1 MTIVVCSNRA
11 VSQKNSSEAIDYQTG
26 RLLTIHFKEK
36 EYYSMSTNRFDY
48 RKYKSFPQI
57 DINNRTWPD
66 QVIKE
71 APIWCSV
78 DLRDG
83 NQALIE
89 PMSVEQKKRMF
100 DLLVEVGF
108 KEIEVGF
115 PAASQPD
122 FDFVRS
128 LIEEDRVPEDVTIQ
142 VLTQARPELIQRT
155 FESLKGARRAI
166 LHVYNSTS
174 IVQREKVFKT
184 DKAGIV
190 EIAVEGAKEVK
201 RCANSQSETE
211 WVFQYSPES
220 FTGTEVDFAV
230 EVCDAVNDIW
240 EPTLENPSIINLP
253 STVEMATPNIYADQ
267 VELFCRNIKSR
278 DSVIVSLHTHN
289 DRSCAVGAAELAV
302 MGGAQRVEGTLLGNG
317 ERTGNMDIVVMAMN
331 LYSQGIDPGLDLH
344 DMDRI
349 VSVVRECT
357 QIDVHP
363 RQAYSGDLVFT
374 AFSGSHQDAI
384 KKCLDSYKEGSP
396 WEIAYLPIDPRDI
409 GRTYQDVIRVNS
421 QSGKGGVAYV
431 LANKFGFQL
440 PRWLQIEFSQVIQRT
455 TETTG
460 GEINPDEIWDLF
472 NKHYLQNKKVI
483 SLENFRLEKQEG
495 RESFT
500 AQIDYFG
507 KEIPISGQGDG
518 VLDALVEALKNSIG
532 IDFEIME
539 YGEHALGQGADAEA
553 VTYIQIRHKDRR
565 YSGVAI
571 SKDIVASSINAFM
584 GAASQL
590 LSEQQVAA

>member
-1 MTIVVCSNRA
+1 
-11 VSQKNSSEAIDYQTG
+11 
-26 RLLTIHFKEK
+26 
-36 EYYSMSTNRFDY
+36 MSRERFDH
-48 RKYKSFPQI
+48 RKYKPFQPI
-57 DINNRTWPD
+57 GLKDRTWPD
-66 QVIKE
+66 QVIDK
-71 APIWCSV
+71 APTWCSV

-89 PMSVEQKKRMF
+89 PMSVSQKMKMF
-100 DLLVEVGF
+100 ELLVEVGF
-108 KEIEVGF
+108 REIEVGF

-122 FDFVRS
+122 FDFVRR
-128 LIEEDRVPEDVTIQ
+128 LIEEDKVPEDVTIQ

-174 IVQREKVFKT
+174 VVQREKVFKT
-184 DKAGIV
+184 DKAGIID
-190 EIAVEGAKEVK
+190 IAVAGAEEVK
-201 RCANSQSETE
+201 RCAEAAPETE

-220 FTGTEVDFAV
+220 FTGTEVDFSV
-230 EVCDAVNDIW
+230 EVCDAVNAVW
-240 EPTLENPSIINLP
+240 QPTPQRPSIINLP
-253 STVEMATPNIYADQ
+253 ATVEMATPNVYADQ
-267 VELFCRNIKSR
+267 IEWFCRNIKNR
-278 DSVIVSLHTHN
+278 DSVIISLHTHN
-289 DRSCAVGAAELAV
+289 DRACAVAAAELAV
-302 MGGAQRVEGTLLGNG
+302 MAGAQRVEGTLLGNG
-317 ERTGNMDIVVMAMN
+317 ERTGNMDIVIMAMN
-331 LYSQGIDPGLDLH
+331 LYSQGIDPCLDLH

-349 VSVVRECT
+349 VSIVRECT

-384 KKCLDSYKEGSP
+384 KKCLDIYEEGSP

-440 PRWLQIEFSQVIQRT
+440 PRWLQIEFSQVVQKV
-455 TETTG
+455 TEDTG
-460 GEINPDEIWDLF
+460 QEISPDQIWELF
-472 NKHYLQNKKVI
+472 NSHYLNNEKAL
-483 SLENFRLEKQEG
+483 SLENFTIEKADGKET
-495 RESFT
+495 FT
-500 AQIDYFG
+500 AQLNY
-507 KEIPISGQGDG
+507 SGQELEINGTGDG
-518 VLDALVEALKNSIG
+518 VLDAFVEAIKQAIN

-553 VTYIQIRHKDRR
+553 VTYIQIRCDGQR

-571 SKDIVASSINAFM
+571 SKDIIASSLNAFM

-590 LSEQQVAA
+590 LAQQRVAA

>member
-1 MTIVVCSNRA
+1 M
-11 VSQKNSSEAIDYQTG
+11 
-26 RLLTIHFKEK
+26 
-36 EYYSMSTNRFDY
+36 FDH
-48 RKYKSFPQI
+48 RKYKPFQPI
-57 DINNRTWPD
+57 DIKDRTWPD
-66 QVIKE
+66 QQITE
-71 APIWCSV
+71 APTWCSV

-89 PMSVEQKKRMF
+89 PMSVSQKKKMF
-100 DLLVEVGF
+100 ELLVEVGF
-108 KEIEVGF
+108 KQIEVGF

-128 LIEEDRVPEDVTIQ
+128 LVTGDKIPDDVTIQ

-155 FESLKGARRAI
+155 FESLKGVKKAI

-174 IVQREKVFKT
+174 VVQREKVFKT
-184 DKAGIV
+184 DKAGII
-190 EIAVEGAKEVK
+190 EIAVEGATEVK
-201 RCANSQSETE
+201 RCAELAPETDWIFE
-211 WVFQYSPES
+211 YSPES

-230 EVCDAVNDIW
+230 AVCDAVNDVW
-240 EPTLENPSIINLP
+240 QPTPERCSIINLP

-267 VELFCRNIKSR
+267 VEWFCRNIKNRESI
-278 DSVIVSLHTHN
+278 IVSLHTHN

-302 MGGAQRVEGTLLGNG
+302 MAGAQRVEGTLLGNG

-331 LYSQGIDPGLDLH
+331 LYSQGIDPELDFH
-344 DMDRI
+344 DMDKI

-384 KKCLDSYKEGSP
+384 KKCLDIYEEGSR
-396 WEIAYLPIDPRDI
+396 WEVAYLPIDPRDI

-431 LANKFGFQL
+431 LANKFGFEL
-440 PRWLQIEFSQVIQRT
+440 PRWLQIEFSRVVQKV
-455 TETTG
+455 TEESG
-460 GEINPDEIWDLF
+460 QEIHPDEIWDLF
-472 NKHYLQNKKVI
+472 NQHYLNNEKVLG
-483 SLENFRLEKQEG
+483 LEDFTIAKHEG
-495 RESFT
+495 REKFN
-500 AQIDYFG
+500 AKLDYFG
-507 KEIPISGQGDG
+507 KEIEINGEGDG
-518 VLDALVEALKNSIG
+518 VLDAFVIALKNAIK

-553 VTYIQIRHKDRR
+553 VTYIQLKCEGRR
-565 YSGVAI
+565 YTGVAI
-571 SKDIVASSINAFM
+571 SKDIISSSLNAFM

-590 LSEQQVAA
+590 LSEEKVAA

>member
-1 MTIVVCSNRA
+1 
-11 VSQKNSSEAIDYQTG
+11 
-26 RLLTIHFKEK
+26 
-36 EYYSMSTNRFDY
+36 MSANRFDY
-48 RKYKSFPQI
+48 RKYKPFPQI
-57 DINNRTWPD
+57 NIEGRTWPD
-66 QVIKE
+66 KVIAE
-71 APIWCSV
+71 APTWCSV

-89 PMSVEQKKRMF
+89 PMSVGQKKKMF
-100 DLLVEVGF
+100 GLLVEVGF

-128 LIEEDRVPEDVTIQ
+128 LIEENRVPDDVTIQ

-155 FESLKGARRAI
+155 FDSLKGARRAI
-166 LHVYNSTS
+166 MHVYNSTS
-174 IVQREKVFKT
+174 VVQREKVFKT
-184 DKAGIV
+184 DKAGII
-190 EIAVEGAKEVK
+190 EIAINGAKEVQ
-201 RCANSQSETE
+201 RCASLQLETE
-211 WVFQYSPES
+211 WIFQYSPES
-220 FTGTEVDFAV
+220 FTGTEVEFAV
-230 EVCDAVNDIW
+230 DVCDAVNEVW
-240 EPTLENPSIINLP
+240 QPTPERPSIINLP

-267 VELFCRNIKSR
+267 IEWFCRNIKNRNS
-278 DSVIVSLHTHN
+278 IILSLHTHN
-289 DRSCAVGAAELAV
+289 DRSCAVAAAELAV
-302 MGGAQRVEGTLLGNG
+302 MAGAQRVEGTLLGNG

-331 LYSQGIDPGLDLH
+331 LYSQGIDPRLDLH

-384 KKCLDSYKEGSP
+384 KKCLDIYEEGTP
-396 WEIAYLPIDPRDI
+396 WDIAYLPIDPRDI

-440 PRWLQIEFSQVIQRT
+440 PRWLQIEFSRVVQEK
-455 TETTG
+455 TESIG
-460 GEINPDEIWDLF
+460 GEINPDQIWDLF
-472 NKHYLQNKKVI
+472 NNHYLDNKKVI
-483 SLENFRLEKQEG
+483 SLENFTIEKQQG
-495 RESFT
+495 RETFS
-500 AQIDYFG
+500 AHIEYFG
-507 KEIPISGQGDG
+507 KDIAISGEGDG
-518 VLDALVEALKNSIG
+518 VLDAFVEALKKAIN

-553 VTYIQIRHKDRR
+553 VTYIQIRYENQR

-571 SKDIVASSINAFM
+571 SKDIIASSLNAFM

-590 LSEQQVAA
+590 LSEQEVAA

>member
-1 MTIVVCSNRA
+1 
-11 VSQKNSSEAIDYQTG
+11 
-26 RLLTIHFKEK
+26 
-36 EYYSMSTNRFDY
+36 MSANRFDY
-48 RKYKSFPQI
+48 TKYKPFPQI
-57 DINNRTWPD
+57 EIEKRTWPD
-66 QVIKE
+66 KVITE

-89 PMSVEQKKRMF
+89 PMSVGQKKRMF
-100 DLLVEVGF
+100 ELLVEVGF

-128 LIEEDRVPEDVTIQ
+128 LIEEDKVPHDVTIQ
-142 VLTQARPELIQRT
+142 VLTQARPELIRRT
-155 FESLKGARRAI
+155 FDSLKGARRAI
-166 LHVYNSTS
+166 LHLYNSTS

-184 DKAGIV
+184 DKAGIID
-190 EIAVEGAKEVK
+190 IAVQGAKEVK
-201 RCANSQSETE
+201 RCAAAQPDTE
-211 WVFQYSPES
+211 WIFQYSPES

-230 EVCDAVNDIW
+230 DVCDAVNDIW
-240 EPTLENPSIINLP
+240 KPTPERPSIINLP

-267 VELFCRNIKSR
+267 VELFCRNIKNR
-278 DSVIVSLHTHN
+278 DSIIVSLHTHN

-331 LYSQGIDPGLDLH
+331 LYSQGIDPALDLH

-349 VSVVRECT
+349 VSIVRECT

-384 KKCLDSYKEGSP
+384 KKCLDTYEEGSP

-440 PRWLQIEFSQVIQRT
+440 PRWLQIEFSRVVQKK
-455 TETTG
+455 TEDSG
-460 GEINPDEIWDLF
+460 GEINPDQIWDLF
-472 NKHYLQNKKVI
+472 NEYYLESEKVI
-483 SLENFRLEKQEG
+483 SLENFKLEKQEG
-495 RESFT
+495 REFFT

-518 VLDALVEALKNSIG
+518 ILDALVEALKGSIN
-532 IDFEIME
+532 IDLEIME

-553 VTYIQIRHKDRR
+553 VTYIQIRYEDKR

-571 SKDIVASSINAFM
+571 SKDIVTSSINAFM

-590 LSEQQVAA
+590 LSEQQLAA

>member
-1 MTIVVCSNRA
+1 
-11 VSQKNSSEAIDYQTG
+11 
-26 RLLTIHFKEK
+26 
-36 EYYSMSTNRFDY
+36 MSGNRFDHT
-48 RKYKSFPQI
+48 KYKPFQPI
-57 DINNRTWPD
+57 ALADRTWPD
-66 QVIKE
+66 QVITE
-71 APIWCSV
+71 APTWCSV

-89 PMSVEQKKRMF
+89 PMSVEQKKKLF
-100 DLLVEVGF
+100 GLLVEVGF

-122 FDFVRS
+122 FDFVRC
-128 LIEEDRVPEDVTIQ
+128 LIEENRIPDDVTIQ

-155 FESLKGARRAI
+155 FESLRGARRAV

-174 IVQREKVFKT
+174 TVQREKVFKT
-184 DKAGIV
+184 DKAGIID
-190 EIAVEGAKEVK
+190 IAVAGAREVK
-201 RCANSQSETE
+201 RCAEAAPETE

-220 FTGTEVDFAV
+220 FTGTEMDFAV
-230 EVCDAVNDIW
+230 EVCDAVNDVW
-240 EPTLENPSIINLP
+240 QPTIDKPSILNLP
-253 STVEMATPNIYADQ
+253 ATVEMATPNVYADQ
-267 VELFCRNIKSR
+267 IEYFCRSIKNR
-278 DSVIVSLHTHN
+278 DAVIISLHTHN
-289 DRSCAVGAAELAV
+289 DRASAVAAAELAV
-302 MGGAQRVEGTLLGNG
+302 MAGAQRVEGTLLGNG
-317 ERTGNMDIVVMAMN
+317 ERTGNMDIVIMAMN
-331 LYSQGIDPGLDLH
+331 LYSQGIDPCLDLH

-384 KKCLDSYKEGSP
+384 KKCLDIYEEGSP

-440 PRWLQIEFSQVIQRT
+440 PRWLQIEFSRVVQKV
-455 TETTG
+455 TEDTG
-460 GEINPDEIWDLF
+460 QEISPDQIWELF
-472 NKHYLQNKKVI
+472 NRHYLNSDKVL
-483 SLENFRLEKQEG
+483 SLEDFTIAKHEG
-495 RESFT
+495 RETFD
-500 AQIDYFG
+500 AKLNYFG
-507 KEIPISGQGDG
+507 KEIAINGEGDG
-518 VLDALVEALKNSIG
+518 VLDAFVEGMKSAIKL
-532 IDFEIME
+532 DLEIME

-553 VTYIQIRHKDRR
+553 VTYIQIRCEGQR

-571 SKDIVASSINAFM
+571 SKDIIASSLNAFM

-590 LSEQQVAA
+590 LSEQSVAA

>member
-1 MTIVVCSNRA
+1 
-11 VSQKNSSEAIDYQTG
+11 
-26 RLLTIHFKEK
+26 
-36 EYYSMSTNRFDY
+36 MSGNRFDY
-48 RKYKSFPQI
+48 TKYKPFQPI
-57 DINNRTWPD
+57 ALADRTWPD
-66 QVIKE
+66 QVITE
-71 APIWCSV
+71 APTWCSV

-89 PMSVEQKKRMF
+89 PMSVEQKKKLF
-100 DLLVEVGF
+100 GLLVEVGF

-122 FDFVRS
+122 FDFVRC
-128 LIEEDRVPEDVTIQ
+128 LIEENRIPDDVTVQ

-155 FESLKGARRAI
+155 FESLRGARRAV

-174 IVQREKVFKT
+174 TVQREKVFKT
-184 DKAGIV
+184 DKAGIID
-190 EIAVEGAKEVK
+190 IAVAGAREVK
-201 RCANSQSETE
+201 RCAEAAPETE
-211 WVFQYSPES
+211 WIFQYSPES
-220 FTGTEVDFAV
+220 FTGTEMDFAV
-230 EVCDAVNDIW
+230 EVCDAVNDVW
-240 EPTLENPSIINLP
+240 QPTNEKPSILNLP
-253 STVEMATPNIYADQ
+253 ATVEMATPNVYADQ
-267 VELFCRNIKSR
+267 IEYFCRSIKNR
-278 DSVIVSLHTHN
+278 DAVIISLHTHN
-289 DRSCAVGAAELAV
+289 DRASAVAAAELAV
-302 MGGAQRVEGTLLGNG
+302 MAGAQRVEGTLLGNG
-317 ERTGNMDIVVMAMN
+317 ERTGNMDIVIMAMN
-331 LYSQGIDPGLDLH
+331 LYSQGIDPCLDLH

-384 KKCLDSYKEGSP
+384 KKCLDIYEEGSP

-440 PRWLQIEFSQVIQRT
+440 PRWLQIEFSRVVQKV
-455 TETTG
+455 TEDTG
-460 GEINPDEIWDLF
+460 QEISPDQIWELF
-472 NKHYLQNKKVI
+472 NRHYLNSDKVL
-483 SLENFRLEKQEG
+483 SLEDFTIAKHEG
-495 RESFT
+495 RETFD
-500 AQIDYFG
+500 AKLNYFE
-507 KEIPISGQGDG
+507 KELAINGEGDG
-518 VLDALVEALKNSIG
+518 VLDAFVEGMKSAIKL
-532 IDFEIME
+532 DLEIME

-553 VTYIQIRHKDRR
+553 VTYIQIRCEGQR

-571 SKDIVASSINAFM
+571 SKDIIASSLNAFM

-590 LSEQQVAA
+590 LSEQSVAA

>member
-1 MTIVVCSNRA
+1 
-11 VSQKNSSEAIDYQTG
+11 
-26 RLLTIHFKEK
+26 
-36 EYYSMSTNRFDY
+36 MSANRFDY
-48 RKYKSFPQI
+48 TKYKPFPQI
-57 DINNRTWPD
+57 EIEKRTWPD
-66 QVIKE
+66 KVITE

-89 PMSVEQKKRMF
+89 PMSVGQKKRMF
-100 DLLVEVGF
+100 ELLVEVGF

-128 LIEEDRVPEDVTIQ
+128 LIEEDKVPHDVTIQ
-142 VLTQARPELIQRT
+142 VLTQARPELIRRT
-155 FESLKGARRAI
+155 FDSLKGARRAI
-166 LHVYNSTS
+166 LHLYNSTS

-184 DKAGIV
+184 DKAGIID
-190 EIAVEGAKEVK
+190 IAVEGAKEVK
-201 RCANSQSETE
+201 RCAAAQPDTE
-211 WVFQYSPES
+211 WIFQYSPES

-230 EVCDAVNDIW
+230 DVCDAVNDIW
-240 EPTLENPSIINLP
+240 KPTPERPSIINLP

-267 VELFCRNIKSR
+267 VELFCRNIKNR
-278 DSVIVSLHTHN
+278 DSIIVSLHTHN

-331 LYSQGIDPGLDLH
+331 LYSQGIDPALDLH

-349 VSVVRECT
+349 VSIVGECT

-384 KKCLDSYKEGSP
+384 KKCLDTYEEGSP

-440 PRWLQIEFSQVIQRT
+440 PRWLQIEFSRVVQKN
-455 TETTG
+455 TEDSG
-460 GEINPDEIWDLF
+460 GEINPDQIWDLF
-472 NKHYLQNKKVI
+472 NEYYLESEKVI
-483 SLENFRLEKQEG
+483 SLENFKLEKQEG
-495 RESFT
+495 REFFT

-518 VLDALVEALKNSIG
+518 ILDALVEALKGSIN
-532 IDFEIME
+532 INLEIME

-553 VTYIQIRHKDRR
+553 VTYIQIRYEDKR

-571 SKDIVASSINAFM
+571 SKDIVTSSINAFM

-590 LSEQQVAA
+590 LSEQQLAA

>member
-1 MTIVVCSNRA
+1 MP
-11 VSQKNSSEAIDYQTG
+11 SS
-26 RLLTIHFKEK
+26 
-36 EYYSMSTNRFDY
+36 RFDH
-48 RKYKSFPQI
+48 RKYKPFQPIALS
-57 DINNRTWPD
+57 DRTWPD
-66 QVIKE
+66 QVIE
-71 APIWCSV
+71 SAPVWCSV

-89 PMSVEQKKRMF
+89 PMSVEQKKKMF
-100 DLLVEVGF
+100 ELLVEVGF

-122 FDFVRS
+122 FDFVRC
-128 LIEEDRVPEDVTIQ
+128 LIEENRVPDDVTIQ

-155 FESLKGARRAI
+155 FESLRGARRAI

-174 IVQREKVFKT
+174 TVQREKVFKT
-184 DKAGIV
+184 DKAGIID
-190 EIAVEGAKEVK
+190 IAIAGATEVK
-201 RCANSQSETE
+201 RCAELAPETE

-220 FTGTEVDFAV
+220 FTGTEMDFAV
-230 EVCDAVNDIW
+230 EVCDAVNAVW
-240 EPTLENPSIINLP
+240 QPTPENSVIINLP
-253 STVEMATPNIYADQ
+253 ATVEMATPNIYADQ
-267 VELFCRNIKSR
+267 IEYFCRKLKNR
-278 DSVIVSLHTHN
+278 DSVIISLHTHN
-289 DRSCAVGAAELAV
+289 DRASAVAAAELAV
-302 MGGAQRVEGTLLGNG
+302 MAGAQRVEGTLLGNG
-317 ERTGNMDIVVMAMN
+317 ERTGNMDVVIMAMN

-384 KKCLDSYKEGSP
+384 KKCLDIYEEGTP

-440 PRWLQIEFSQVIQRT
+440 PRWLQIEFSRVVQKV
-455 TETTG
+455 TEDTG
-460 GEINPDEIWDLF
+460 QEISPDQIWTLF
-472 NKHYLQNKKVI
+472 NNHYLDNAKAL
-483 SLENFRLEKQEG
+483 SLEDFTIAKHEG
-495 RESFT
+495 RETF
-500 AQIDYFG
+500 AAKLNYMGEMIAING
-507 KEIPISGQGDG
+507 EGDG
-518 VLDALVEALKNSIG
+518 VLDAFVEALKDAINL
-532 IDFEIME
+532 DFEIME

-553 VTYIQIRHKDRR
+553 VTYIQIRCEGQR

-571 SKDIVASSINAFM
+571 SKDIIASSLNAFM

-590 LSEQQVAA
+590 LSERAAAA

>member
-1 MTIVVCSNRA
+1 
-11 VSQKNSSEAIDYQTG
+11 
-26 RLLTIHFKEK
+26 
-36 EYYSMSTNRFDY
+36 MSANRFDY
-48 RKYKSFPQI
+48 TKYKPFPQI
-57 DINNRTWPD
+57 EIEKRTWPD
-66 QVIKE
+66 KVITE

-89 PMSVEQKKRMF
+89 PMSVGQKKRMF
-100 DLLVEVGF
+100 ELLVEVGF

-128 LIEEDRVPEDVTIQ
+128 LIEEDKVPHDVTIQ
-142 VLTQARPELIQRT
+142 VLTQARPELIRRT
-155 FESLKGARRAI
+155 FDSLKGARRAI
-166 LHVYNSTS
+166 LHLYNSTS

-184 DKAGIV
+184 DKAGIID
-190 EIAVEGAKEVK
+190 IAVEGAKEVK
-201 RCANSQSETE
+201 RCAAAQPDTE
-211 WVFQYSPES
+211 WIFQYSPES

-230 EVCDAVNDIW
+230 DVCDAVNDIW
-240 EPTLENPSIINLP
+240 KPTPERPSIINLP

-267 VELFCRNIKSR
+267 VELFCRNIKNR
-278 DSVIVSLHTHN
+278 DSIIVSLHTHN

-331 LYSQGIDPGLDLH
+331 LYSQGIDPALDLH

-349 VSVVRECT
+349 VSIVRECT

-384 KKCLDSYKEGSP
+384 KKCLDTYEEGSP

-440 PRWLQIEFSQVIQRT
+440 PRWLQIEFSRVVQKK
-455 TETTG
+455 TEDSG
-460 GEINPDEIWDLF
+460 GEINPDQIWDLF
-472 NKHYLQNKKVI
+472 NKYYLESEKVI
-483 SLENFRLEKQEG
+483 SLENFKLEKQEG
-495 RESFT
+495 REFFT

-518 VLDALVEALKNSIG
+518 ILDALVEALKGSIN
-532 IDFEIME
+532 IDLEIME

-553 VTYIQIRHKDRR
+553 VTYIQIRYEDKR

-571 SKDIVASSINAFM
+571 SKDIVTSSINAFM

-590 LSEQQVAA
+590 LSEQQLAA

>member
-1 MTIVVCSNRA
+1 MNA
-11 VSQKNSSEAIDYQTG
+11 K
-26 RLLTIHFKEK
+26 
-36 EYYSMSTNRFDY
+36 RFDHT
-48 RKYKSFPQI
+48 KYKPFQPI
-57 DINNRTWPD
+57 GLRDRTWPD
-66 QVIKE
+66 QVISE
-71 APIWCSV
+71 APTWCSV

-89 PMSVEQKKRMF
+89 PMSVVQKSKMF

-122 FDFVRS
+122 FDFVRD
-128 LIEEDRVPEDVTIQ
+128 LIEQGRIPDDVTIQ
-142 VLTQARPELIQRT
+142 VLTQSRPELIQRT
-155 FESLKGARRAI
+155 FESLKGAKRAI

-174 IVQREKVFKT
+174 VVQREKVFKT
-184 DKAGIV
+184 DKAGI
-190 EIAVEGAKEVK
+190 IAIAEGGAREVK
-201 RCANSQSETE
+201 SCAALAPETKWTFE
-211 WVFQYSPES
+211 YSPES

-230 EVCDAVNDIW
+230 QVCDAVSAIW
-240 EPTLENPSIINLP
+240 QPSPENKVIFNLP

-267 VELFCRNIKSR
+267 IEWFCRNINNR

-289 DRSCAVGAAELAV
+289 DRACAVGAAELAV
-302 MGGAQRVEGTLLGNG
+302 MAGAQRVEGTLLGNG
-317 ERTGNMDIVVMAMN
+317 ERTGNMDIVIMAMN
-331 LYSQGIDPGLDLH
+331 MYSQGIDPKLDFH
-344 DMDRI
+344 DMDKI

-363 RQAYSGDLVFT
+363 RQAYAGDLVFT

-384 KKCLDSYKEGSP
+384 KKCLDVYKEGAP

-440 PRWLQIEFSQVIQRT
+440 PRWLQIEFSRVVQRHTEQSGQEIQ
-455 TETTG
+455 
-460 GEINPDEIWDLF
+460 PDQIWGLF
-472 NKHYLQNKKVI
+472 NQHYLINKKAL
-483 SLENFRLEKQEG
+483 SLENFTIEKRNG
-495 RESFT
+495 RETFS
-500 AQIDYFG
+500 ASIDYFG
-507 KEIPISGQGDG
+507 EPLEINGEGEG
-518 VLDALVEALKNSIG
+518 VLGAFVEAMRVALNQ
-532 IDFEIME
+532 DFEIME

-553 VTYIQIRHKDRR
+553 VTYIQIKSDGQKF
-565 YSGVAI
+565 SGVAI
-571 SKDIVASSINAFM
+571 SKDIIASSLNAFI

-590 LSEQQVAA
+590 LSKQKAAA

>member
-1 MTIVVCSNRA
+1 
-11 VSQKNSSEAIDYQTG
+11 
-26 RLLTIHFKEK
+26 
-36 EYYSMSTNRFDY
+36 MSANRFDY
-48 RKYKSFPQI
+48 KKYKPFPQI

-66 QVIKE
+66 QVITK

-89 PMSVEQKKRMF
+89 PMSVKQKKAMF
-100 DLLVEVGF
+100 ELLVEVGF

-128 LIEEDRVPEDVTIQ
+128 LIEENKVPEDVTIQ
-142 VLTQARPELIQRT
+142 VLTQARPELIRRT

-166 LHVYNSTS
+166 LHLYNSTS

-184 DKAGIV
+184 DKNGII

-201 RCANSQSETE
+201 RCADFQSATE

-230 EVCDAVNDIW
+230 EVCDSVNDVW
-240 EPTLENPSIINLP
+240 KPTPDNPSIINLP

-267 VELFCRNIKSR
+267 VELFCRNIKNR
-278 DSVIVSLHTHN
+278 DSIIVSLHTHN

-331 LYSQGIDPGLDLH
+331 LYSQGIDPELDLN

-384 KKCLDSYKEGSP
+384 KKCLDTYEEGAP

-440 PRWLQIEFSQVIQRT
+440 PRWLQIEFSRVVQQK
-455 TETTG
+455 TEDSG
-460 GEINPDEIWDLF
+460 GEINPDQIWDLF
-472 NKHYLQNKKVI
+472 NMHYLESKKVI
-483 SLENFRLEKQEG
+483 SLENFKFEKHEG
-495 RESFT
+495 REFFT

-507 KEIPISGQGDG
+507 KEIPISGEGDG
-518 VLDALVEALKNSIG
+518 ILDALVEALKNSIN
-532 IDFEIME
+532 IDLEIME

-553 VTYIQIRHKDRR
+553 VTYIQIRYEDRR

-571 SKDIVASSINAFM
+571 SKDIVTSSINAFM
-584 GAASQL
+584 GATSQL
-590 LSEQQVAA
+590 LSKQQLAA

>member
-1 MTIVVCSNRA
+1 
-11 VSQKNSSEAIDYQTG
+11 
-26 RLLTIHFKEK
+26 
-36 EYYSMSTNRFDY
+36 MSANRFDY
-48 RKYKSFPQI
+48 TKYKPFPQI
-57 DINNRTWPD
+57 EIEKRTWPD
-66 QVIKE
+66 KVITE

-89 PMSVEQKKRMF
+89 PMSVGQKKRMF
-100 DLLVEVGF
+100 ELLVEVGF

-128 LIEEDRVPEDVTIQ
+128 LIEEDKVPHDVTIQ
-142 VLTQARPELIQRT
+142 VLTQARPELIRRT
-155 FESLKGARRAI
+155 FDSLKGARRAI
-166 LHVYNSTS
+166 LHLYNSTS

-184 DKAGIV
+184 DKAGIID
-190 EIAVEGAKEVK
+190 IAVEGAKEVK
-201 RCANSQSETE
+201 RCAAAQPDTE
-211 WVFQYSPES
+211 WIFQYSPES

-230 EVCDAVNDIW
+230 DVCDAVNDIW
-240 EPTLENPSIINLP
+240 KPTPERPSIINLP

-267 VELFCRNIKSR
+267 VELFCRNIKNR
-278 DSVIVSLHTHN
+278 DAIIVSLHTHN

-331 LYSQGIDPGLDLH
+331 LYSQGIDPALDLH

-349 VSVVRECT
+349 VSIVGECT

-384 KKCLDSYKEGSP
+384 KKCLDTYEEGSP

-440 PRWLQIEFSQVIQRT
+440 PRWLQIEFSRVVQKK
-455 TETTG
+455 TEDSG
-460 GEINPDEIWDLF
+460 GEINPDQIWDLF
-472 NKHYLQNKKVI
+472 NKYYLESEKVI
-483 SLENFRLEKQEG
+483 SLENFKLEKQEG
-495 RESFT
+495 REFFT

-518 VLDALVEALKNSIG
+518 ILDALVEALKGSIN
-532 IDFEIME
+532 IDLEIME

-553 VTYIQIRHKDRR
+553 VTYIQIRYEDKR

-571 SKDIVASSINAFM
+571 SKDIVTSSINAFM

-590 LSEQQVAA
+590 LTEQQLAA

>member
-1 MTIVVCSNRA
+1 
-11 VSQKNSSEAIDYQTG
+11 
-26 RLLTIHFKEK
+26 
-36 EYYSMSTNRFDY
+36 MSANRFDY
-48 RKYKSFPQI
+48 TKYKPFRQI
-57 DINNRTWPD
+57 EIEKRTWPD
-66 QVIKE
+66 KVITE

-89 PMSVEQKKRMF
+89 PMSVGQKKRMF
-100 DLLVEVGF
+100 ELLVEVGF

-128 LIEEDRVPEDVTIQ
+128 LIEEDKVPHGVTIQ
-142 VLTQARPELIQRT
+142 VLTQARPELIRRT
-155 FESLKGARRAI
+155 FDSLKGARRAI
-166 LHVYNSTS
+166 LHLYNSTS

-184 DKAGIV
+184 DKAGIID
-190 EIAVEGAKEVK
+190 IAVEGAKEVK
-201 RCANSQSETE
+201 RCAAAQPDTE
-211 WVFQYSPES
+211 WIFQYSPES

-230 EVCDAVNDIW
+230 DVCDAVNDIW
-240 EPTLENPSIINLP
+240 KPTPKRPSIINLP

-267 VELFCRNIKSR
+267 VELFCRTIKNR
-278 DSVIVSLHTHN
+278 DSIIVSLHTHN

-331 LYSQGIDPGLDLH
+331 LYSQGIDPALDLH

-349 VSVVRECT
+349 VSIVRECT

-384 KKCLDSYKEGSP
+384 KKCLDTYEEGSP

-440 PRWLQIEFSQVIQRT
+440 PRWLQIEFSRVVQKK
-455 TETTG
+455 TEDSG
-460 GEINPDEIWDLF
+460 GEINPDQIWDLF
-472 NKHYLQNKKVI
+472 NKYYLESEKVI
-483 SLENFRLEKQEG
+483 SLENFKLEKQEG
-495 RESFT
+495 REFLT

-518 VLDALVEALKNSIG
+518 ILDALVEALKGSIN
-532 IDFEIME
+532 IDLEIME

-553 VTYIQIRHKDRR
+553 VTYIQIRYEDKR

-571 SKDIVASSINAFM
+571 SKDIVTSSINAFM

-590 LSEQQVAA
+590 LSELQLAA

>member
-1 MTIVVCSNRA
+1 
-11 VSQKNSSEAIDYQTG
+11 
-26 RLLTIHFKEK
+26 
-36 EYYSMSTNRFDY
+36 MSKNRFDY
-48 RKYKSFPQI
+48 TNYKPFPPI
-57 DINNRTWPD
+57 GLKNRRWPD
-66 QVIKE
+66 QVITE
-71 APIWCSV
+71 APTWCSV

-89 PMSVEQKKRMF
+89 PMTVTQKKKMF
-100 DLLVEVGF
+100 ELLVEVGF

-115 PAASQPD
+115 PSASQPD

-128 LIEEDRVPEDVTIQ
+128 LIEEDKVPEDVTIQ
-142 VLTQARPELIQRT
+142 ALTQARPELIQRT
-155 FESLKGARRAI
+155 FESLKGARKAI
-166 LHVYNSTS
+166 LHLYNSTS

-184 DKAGIV
+184 DKAGII
-190 EIAVEGAKEVK
+190 EIAVAGAKEVK
-201 RCANSQSETE
+201 RCAESQPETE

-230 EVCDAVNDIW
+230 EVCDSVNEVW
-240 EPTLENPSIINLP
+240 QPTPDKPSIINLP

-267 VELFCRNIKSR
+267 IELFCRSIKNR
-278 DSVIVSLHTHN
+278 DSVIISLHTHN
-289 DRSCAVGAAELAV
+289 DRSCAVAAAELAV
-302 MGGAQRVEGTLLGNG
+302 MAGAQRVEGTLLGNG

-331 LYSQGIDPGLDLH
+331 LYSQGINPGLELY

-349 VSVVRECT
+349 VSTVRECT

-384 KKCLDSYKEGSP
+384 KKCLDIYEEGST

-431 LANKFGFQL
+431 LSNKFGFLL
-440 PRWLQIEFSQVIQRT
+440 PRWLQIEFSQVVQKV

-460 GEINPDEIWDLF
+460 QEIHPDEIWELF
-472 NKHYLQNKKVI
+472 NQHYLDNKKVL
-483 SLENFRLEKQEG
+483 SLENFTIEKSEG
-495 RESFT
+495 RETFK
-500 AQIDYFG
+500 AHLDYFG
-507 KEIPISGQGDG
+507 KNLAISGEGDG
-518 VLDALVEALKNSIG
+518 VLDAFVEALKKAIN

-553 VTYIQIRHKDRR
+553 VTYIQIRCDGRR

-571 SKDIVASSINAFM
+571 SKDIIASSLNAFM

-590 LSEQQVAA
+590 LDEQQAAA

>member
-1 MTIVVCSNRA
+1 
-11 VSQKNSSEAIDYQTG
+11 
-26 RLLTIHFKEK
+26 
-36 EYYSMSTNRFDY
+36 MSANRFDY
-48 RKYKSFPQI
+48 TKYKPFPQI
-57 DINNRTWPD
+57 EIEKRTWPD
-66 QVIKE
+66 KVITE

-89 PMSVEQKKRMF
+89 PMSVDQKKRMF
-100 DLLVEVGF
+100 ELLVEVGF

-128 LIEEDRVPEDVTIQ
+128 LIEEDKVPHDVTIQ
-142 VLTQARPELIQRT
+142 VLTQARPELIRRT
-155 FESLKGARRAI
+155 FDSLKGARRAI
-166 LHVYNSTS
+166 LHLYNSTS

-184 DKAGIV
+184 DKAGIID
-190 EIAVEGAKEVK
+190 IAVEGAKEVK
-201 RCANSQSETE
+201 RCAAAQPDTE
-211 WVFQYSPES
+211 WIFQYSPES

-230 EVCDAVNDIW
+230 DVCDAVNDIW
-240 EPTLENPSIINLP
+240 KPTPERPSIINLP

-267 VELFCRNIKSR
+267 VELFCRNIKNR
-278 DSVIVSLHTHN
+278 DSIIVSLHTHN

-331 LYSQGIDPGLDLH
+331 LYSQGIDPALDLH

-349 VSVVRECT
+349 VSIVGECT

-384 KKCLDSYKEGSP
+384 KKCLDTYEEGSP

-440 PRWLQIEFSQVIQRT
+440 PRWLQIEFSRVVQKK
-455 TETTG
+455 TEDSG
-460 GEINPDEIWDLF
+460 GEINPDQIWDLF
-472 NKHYLQNKKVI
+472 NEYYLESEKVI
-483 SLENFRLEKQEG
+483 SLENFKLEKQEG
-495 RESFT
+495 REFFT

-518 VLDALVEALKNSIG
+518 ILDALVEALKGSIN
-532 IDFEIME
+532 INLEIME

-553 VTYIQIRHKDRR
+553 VTYIQIRYEDKR

-571 SKDIVASSINAFM
+571 SKDIVTSSINAFM

-590 LSEQQVAA
+590 LSEQQLAA

>member
-1 MTIVVCSNRA
+1 
-11 VSQKNSSEAIDYQTG
+11 
-26 RLLTIHFKEK
+26 
-36 EYYSMSTNRFDY
+36 MSANRFDY
-48 RKYKSFPQI
+48 TKYKPFPQI
-57 DINNRTWPD
+57 EIEKRTWPD
-66 QVIKE
+66 KVITE

-89 PMSVEQKKRMF
+89 PMSVDQKKRMF
-100 DLLVEVGF
+100 ELLVEVGF

-128 LIEEDRVPEDVTIQ
+128 LIEEDKVPHDVTIQ
-142 VLTQARPELIQRT
+142 VLTQARPELIRRT
-155 FESLKGARRAI
+155 FDSLKGARRAI
-166 LHVYNSTS
+166 LHLYNSTS

-184 DKAGIV
+184 DKAGIID
-190 EIAVEGAKEVK
+190 IAVQGAKEVK
-201 RCANSQSETE
+201 RCAAAQPDTE
-211 WVFQYSPES
+211 WIFQYSPES

-230 EVCDAVNDIW
+230 DVCDAVNDIW
-240 EPTLENPSIINLP
+240 KPTPERPSIINLP

-267 VELFCRNIKSR
+267 VELFCRNIKNR
-278 DSVIVSLHTHN
+278 DSIIVSLHTHN

-331 LYSQGIDPGLDLH
+331 LYSQGIDPALDLH

-349 VSVVRECT
+349 VSIVRECT

-384 KKCLDSYKEGSP
+384 KKCLDTYEEGSP

-440 PRWLQIEFSQVIQRT
+440 PRWLQIEFSRVVQKK
-455 TETTG
+455 TEDSG
-460 GEINPDEIWDLF
+460 GEINPDQIWDLF
-472 NKHYLQNKKVI
+472 NKYYLESEKVI
-483 SLENFRLEKQEG
+483 SLENFKLEKQEG
-495 RESFT
+495 REFFT

-518 VLDALVEALKNSIG
+518 ILDALVEALKGSIN
-532 IDFEIME
+532 IDLEIME

-553 VTYIQIRHKDRR
+553 VTYIQIRYEDKR

-571 SKDIVASSINAFM
+571 SKDIVTSSINAFM

-590 LSEQQVAA
+590 LSEQQLAA